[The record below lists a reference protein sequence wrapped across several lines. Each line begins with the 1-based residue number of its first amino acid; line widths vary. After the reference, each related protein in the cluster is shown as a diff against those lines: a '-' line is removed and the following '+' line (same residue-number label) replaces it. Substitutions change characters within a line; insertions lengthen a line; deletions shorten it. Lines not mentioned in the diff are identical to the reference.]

1 MRLQEHIIREQIGER
16 ISDELSRK
24 RQRLLREESQLN
36 IADAVVSPEV
46 RQVLLDAA
54 SLLKDEKVAVI
65 GGIAL
70 GAYAQPRY
78 TEDVDLI
85 LATEHLPQVMEALK
99 PEFKKISDD
108 AMEHKKTGAVV
119 ELVDPDFIGI
129 DPKLVDSA
137 IADAARHEIG
147 SSSLGVV
154 TVPYLVALKL
164 GRASNPKNLK
174 APIDQGDIMQLLKK
188 HGYQDL
194 SKIPITKAQRD
205 FYEDLW
211 KRTQETEE

>member
-1 MRLQEHIIREQIGER
+1 MRLQDLIREQIGER
-16 ISDELSRK
+16 TTAELARK
-24 RQRLLREESQLN
+24 RQRLLRESKQLN
-36 IADAVVSPEV
+36 IADAVVAPEV

-54 SLLKDEKVAVI
+54 ALLKDEPVAVI

-85 LATEHLPQVMEALK
+85 LATDHLPKVMEALK
-99 PEFKKISDD
+99 PKFKKISAH
-108 AMEHKKTGAVV
+108 AMEHKKTNAVV

-137 IADAARHEIG
+137 VKDAARHEIG

-154 TVPYLVALKL
+154 TVPYLIALKL
-164 GRASNPKNLK
+164 GRASNPKSLK
-174 APIDQGDIMQLLKK
+174 AGQDQSDIMQLLKK

-194 SKIPITKAQRD
+194 SKIPITKAQRS
-205 FYEDLW
+205 FYEEIW
-211 KRTQETEE
+211 KRTEEAE